1 MSPRRVL
8 AVPVKPLLRSKTRLA
23 SALSPIERATVTMA
37 MLEDV
42 LEACLAQPGWETWV
56 VTGSPEAVELARHR
70 GARGIAE
77 KGSGLG
83 EAVRQAETEF
93 GNDAGGGEDGELAV
107 VLADL
112 PTLTADALSHALT
125 LPGAVVAAPAGSDGG
140 TNLLLRRPPTA
151 IAARFGRSS
160 FERHRQGA
168 YRRGLTF
175 TQARAP
181 ELGFDLDRPAD
192 LLTLLATPTGSRTR
206 SVCRAMGLA
215 DRLRMGA

>member
-23 SALSPIERATVTMA
+23 SALSPIERGTVTLA

-77 KGSGLG
+77 KGSSLG

-93 GNDAGGGEDGELAV
+93 GNDAGGEDGELAV

-112 PTLTADALSHALT
+112 PTLTAEALSHALA

-192 LLTLLATPTGSRTR
+192 LLTLLATPTGSRTQ
-206 SVCRAMGLA
+206 SVCRGMGLA
-215 DRLRMGA
+215 ARLRVGA

>member
-23 SALSPIERATVTMA
+23 SALSPIERATVTLA

-42 LEACLAQPGWETWV
+42 LEACLAQPSWETWV

-70 GARGIAE
+70 GGRGIAE
-77 KGSGLG
+77 KGSSLG

-112 PTLTADALSHALT
+112 PTLTTDALSHALA

-168 YRRGLTF
+168 HRRGLTF

-192 LLTLLATPTGSRTR
+192 LLTLLATPTGSRTQ

>member
-1 MSPRRVL
+1 MRVL
-8 AVPVKPLLRSKTRLA
+8 AVPVKPLERSKTRLA
-23 SALSPIERATVTMA
+23 SALAPGERGMLTLA

-56 VTGSPEAVELARHR
+56 VSGSTEALAIASER
-70 GARGIAE
+70 GARGMAE
-77 KGSGLG
+77 EGSSLL
-83 EAVRQAETEF
+83 EAVRQAEGDLEE
-93 GNDAGGGEDGELAV
+93 EDDELAT

-112 PTLTADALSHALT
+112 PLLTADALSGALS
-125 LPGAVVAAPAGSDGG
+125 LPGAVVAAPAESDGG

-175 TQARAP
+175 REARAP

-192 LLTLLATPTGSRTR
+192 LLALLGAGVPSRTQSACR
-206 SVCRAMGLA
+206 SMGLA
-215 DRLRMGA
+215 ERLHVGA